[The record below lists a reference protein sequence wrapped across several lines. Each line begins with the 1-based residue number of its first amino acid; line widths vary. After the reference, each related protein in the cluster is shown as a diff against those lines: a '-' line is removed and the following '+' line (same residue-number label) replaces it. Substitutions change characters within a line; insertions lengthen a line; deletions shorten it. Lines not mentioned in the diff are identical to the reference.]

1 MPRARTSERRQTIG
15 TVNVDTRV
23 WTKEVR
29 AKTHHTWNPAHRGWG
44 MSKDAWGEYSPL
56 VDTLVLHDFDYKET
70 WQVSVEKFNRNK
82 VQHPHNSKQWIL
94 YDRFWERYQMVD
106 DDNLEYEPKET
117 EE

>member
-70 WQVSVEKFNRNK
+70 WQVSVEKFNTRTTLNNGFCTTVFGNAIKWSTTTILNMNLKRRRNK
-82 VQHPHNSKQWIL
+82 L
-94 YDRFWERYQMVD
+94 
-106 DDNLEYEPKET
+106 
-117 EE
+117 